1 MFFNDANLSI
11 LFSDGYLSQFDFK
24 SKLRIILELINDT
37 SEEDVFGESV
47 VRWKITKEGRE
58 LIKRIVVENYKKIE
72 EKEVLD
78 ESDDKDIYKGMVT
91 KYLEYCLRHEDF
103 IIKTDSSVDIRRI
116 GLKNINNL
124 ENQPLYAI
132 CRVHTKTGVATFI
145 GYDPDNLYPD
155 DDDRRGSF
163 LITTKDAV
171 LNIIS
176 HCNIVETPESDDG
189 YTTLY
194 FVSPTHLIPKLPD
207 SYNIIIRK

>member
-103 IIKTDSSVDIRRI
+103 IIKTDS
-116 GLKNINNL
+116 
-124 ENQPLYAI
+124 E
-132 CRVHTKTGVATFI
+132 F
-145 GYDPDNLYPD
+145 
-155 DDDRRGSF
+155 SF
-163 LITTKDAV
+163 LF
-171 LNIIS
+171 LNT
-176 HCNIVETPESDDG
+176 NVE
-189 YTTLY
+189 L
-194 FVSPTHLIPKLPD
+194 LI
-207 SYNIIIRK
+207 